1 MSELAALEAA
11 GGAGTPV
18 VLGGDPTA
26 HPTAPAPQPD
36 VDPNRGA
43 GAKASDRPEGLYQLI
58 PIFLIQPARDNVRR
72 DRGQLGELTASIKRK
87 GVLEPLLVDA
97 RGDHFRIIA
106 GERRWAAAKL
116 AGLTAVPCIVRKGVD
131 DYERLEDMLV
141 ENLQRRDLQP
151 IEEAQAFDR
160 MQTELGYSQRD
171 IAQAI
176 GKSQSYVSKR
186 LLLLTLPA
194 KVRREVAAGKL
205 PMNEALGYQSAGT
218 GRPLRRRRGTCSVP
232 GSSSARTRS
241 TPPTGCCCSCW
252 GDSPRPS
259 RSTRRPS
266 RPRPASA
273 RGGALRVVIGRRA
286 RAC

>member
-26 HPTAPAPQPD
+26 HATASAPPH
-36 VDPNRGA
+36 VDRDA
-43 GAKASDRPEGLYQLI
+43 GAKASDRPEGPYQLI

-205 PMNEALGYQSAGT
+205 PMNEALGYQSAGPVDLFAADEDLQRAWLELRQNAIDT
-218 GRPLRRRRGTCSVP
+218 SDRVLLQLLGRFAKAFQVYKASLEAAASKRAWG
-232 GSSSARTRS
+232 GSSSRDR
-241 TPPTGCCCSCW
+241 
-252 GDSPRPS
+252 
-259 RSTRRPS
+259 
-266 RPRPASA
+266 
-273 RGGALRVVIGRRA
+273 
-286 RAC
+286 